1 MLATTFTTIA
11 SLLMILLREHNKS
24 LFRKIIVLLVQLIAL
39 GKTLKFF
46 THGDAKIN

>member
-11 SLLMILLREHNKS
+11 PFLMILLREHNKS
-24 LFRKIIVLLVQLIAL
+24 LLREIIVLLIQLITL

-46 THGDAKIN
+46 THGDAKIS